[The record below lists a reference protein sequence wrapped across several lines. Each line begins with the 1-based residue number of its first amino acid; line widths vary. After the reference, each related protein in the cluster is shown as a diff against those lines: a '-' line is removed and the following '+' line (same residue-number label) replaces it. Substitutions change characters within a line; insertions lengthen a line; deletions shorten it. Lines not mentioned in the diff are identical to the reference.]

1 MRCECALS
9 IQARRILAYSHRME
23 FLVAGFIPYG
33 KLWSMQR
40 KLLNPYLHP
49 QKIED
54 YFPLQLREAYKVV
67 RSLNKTPTE
76 YKSIISRYEFTP

>member
-1 MRCECALS
+1 
-9 IQARRILAYSHRME
+9 ME

-49 QKIED
+49 QKIEE
-54 YFPLQLREAYKVV
+54 YRHIQLREAYRAVHGLCI
-67 RSLNKTPTE
+67 SPAN
-76 YKSIISRYEFTP
+76 YKSVISRYVLT